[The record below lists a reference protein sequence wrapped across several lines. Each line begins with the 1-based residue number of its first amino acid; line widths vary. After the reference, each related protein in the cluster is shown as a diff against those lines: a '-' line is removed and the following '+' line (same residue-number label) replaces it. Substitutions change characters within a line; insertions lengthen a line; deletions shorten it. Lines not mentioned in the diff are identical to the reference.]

1 MKNILKKIG
10 VIGLAIAVLAPF
22 IELPTVKAANTDC
35 TDHTVLQYYFLDVA
49 NGGTKKDWQ
58 SYANT
63 YSTFT
68 KFYYTFPS
76 DVANDP
82 TKEIKILGVDINYLN
97 DASARAKFAKNL
109 ETIINKKSTDVYE
122 IKNNGVISNSQTA
135 QDKNYTAILHGK
147 WNSNSNRDN
156 VTLSKLAGWIDS
168 NDTEGSADKFKN
180 ITIQSKIGA
189 VSSSGSVSVDIS
201 AMAFDGDD
209 LRSLDAYSNGS
220 DLTKYFQDLANKNS
234 DNLYNTDS
242 DGATW
247 LALNINR
254 TISDSKLKSYDF
266 GYKCTGSNCTID
278 GSQKTTGYWIWKDY
292 TKLDSNKDSNTGDY
306 SETNEPD
313 ILSTDQIYWPVVL
326 NVEYEVCPTSSNPD
340 AEKWTLKYDLNT
352 NDDTATN
359 KPNSQ
364 TADVGTSIIVD
375 AKKPSRDGYTF
386 QSWNTE
392 KDGSG
397 KKYNPENEY
406 KSDGTTE
413 TKILYAQWAKSGTT
427 NNEKTGVVSYVIG
440 FISVGVVAAGIYFVA
455 KKKNLFK
462 QI

>member
-35 TDHTVLQYYFLDVA
+35 TDHTVMQYLFLDVA
-49 NGGTKKDWQ
+49 SGSKNDWATYNRSSGYITYTKFANLFPQTSAGQYVNILKVDTDYVDVDSLSKYYSSMRYLLDKNDNELDTRSSIGRIGKFTTKKSGTTSNVKLLHGSWAVGDSTSLNSRSELKSAGWYTDNSNNAETLFIDSTIQ
-58 SYANT
+58 TVLKNKNSYVSSDNVLISAAKFSGTRFIDASEDYNDDLEKFFYAIANGE
-63 YSTFT
+63 
-68 KFYYTFPS
+68 
-76 DVANDP
+76 DDEL
-82 TKEIKILGVDINYLN
+82 TKEQDNIDYLALRIQRKLNSNNLTFGVECNDSTKPCGEGYDNKYFKFNSYENLG
-97 DASARAKFAKNL
+97 
-109 ETIINKKSTDVYE
+109 ETP
-122 IKNNGVISNSQTA
+122 
-135 QDKNYTAILHGK
+135 DKN
-147 WNSNSNRDN
+147 
-156 VTLSKLAGWIDS
+156 
-168 NDTEGSADKFKN
+168 
-180 ITIQSKIGA
+180 
-189 VSSSGSVSVDIS
+189 
-201 AMAFDGDD
+201 
-209 LRSLDAYSNGS
+209 SNGS
-220 DLTKYFQDLANKNS
+220 IVDT
-234 DNLYNTDS
+234 
-242 DGATW
+242 
-247 LALNINR
+247 R
-254 TISDSKLKSYDF
+254 
-266 GYKCTGSNCTID
+266 
-278 GSQKTTGYWIWKDY
+278 
-292 TKLDSNKDSNTGDY
+292 
-306 SETNEPD
+306 PD
-313 ILSTDQIYWPVVL
+313 ILTSDKIYWPVIL

-364 TADVGTSIIVD
+364 TAKVGTSIIVD

-397 KKYNPENEY
+397 KKYNPEDEY

-413 TKILYAQWAKSGTT
+413 TKILYAQWGKGGTT